1 MKSNL
6 RQRRVASML
15 LAGLAIALLATSCS
29 PADELGTVATP
40 QQSAGTNPSPTPSDL
55 TGNIVED

>member
-6 RQRRVASML
+6 RLRRVASML

-29 PADELGTVATP
+29 PADDLGTVATP
-40 QQSAGTNPSPTPSDL
+40 QQSASPSPTPSDL
-55 TGNIVED
+55 SGGIVED